1 MDIVFRLQGLWSSFY
16 FNSIFIV
23 YIAGKSLFILKN
35 KALHVKALFLFFFL
49 SLYPKI
55 FLLSCTKTGIFW
67 KFIALMNGL
76 LASEEFL

>member
-35 KALHVKALFLFFFL
+35 KALHVKALFLFFFFKSVSKNI
-49 SLYPKI
+49 SLELYKNWD
-55 FLLSCTKTGIFW
+55 FLEIHCPHEWTPG
-67 KFIALMNGL
+67 
-76 LASEEFL
+76 E